1 MEIKA
6 AQRQN
11 KRSTVPSGKNLV
23 LTYCD
28 KSWKPTKVI
37 AGKLY
42 DPKNNPFIT
51 SSGHWTQGLHHP
63 SEDYLPAAPWHYG
76 QKVRLDIFGTCTLDA
91 NMKPPT

>member
-28 KSWKPTKVI
+28 KSWKPTKVT

-42 DPKNNPFIT
+42 DPKTNPFIT
-51 SSGHWTQGLHHP
+51 SSGHWTQGLH
-63 SEDYLPAAPWHYG
+63 
-76 QKVRLDIFGTCTLDA
+76 QKVTYRRLLGT
-91 NMKPPT
+91 MVRK